1 MFLLK
6 LSKFKRVKNF
16 KKKLGYFHQSCSFR
30 QKKKKVVLFCLIM
43 YIALVFYNL
52 ISWFFCF
59 FVLRKRVFDGL
70 KFVSFD
76 LFHLLNSWF
85 RGLYCV
91 NLAIWLGFCNSQKQ
105 FFRRVFLCQGKGP
118 VNVNGM
124 MGPETSLVPLTTRI
138 ASRSLKKKTFCLKCI
153 NNCFLS
159 FFLILLQS

>member
-30 QKKKKVVLFCLIM
+30 QKKKKDCFVLLDHVYSLSFLQFDF
-43 YIALVFYNL
+43 LVFL
-52 ISWFFCF
+52 FFCF
-59 FVLRKRVFDGL
+59 KKRVFDGL

-91 NLAIWLGFCNSQKQ
+91 NLAIWLGFCNSEKQ

-159 FFLILLQS
+159 FFLILLQ